1 MGYSMLSTL
10 IPAIIVAILAQRYSF
25 WLKRKK
31 EKENLLEALLNEIN
45 YNLVHAG
52 NIIEMMSKSD
62 GFFRF
67 PALKNS
73 AWLIGTGNALNPNEM
88 QKTDGAYYKLEYINE
103 LIKSRELYNLFCLAD
118 KIPKQNLSDIE
129 NAITQEI
136 NNEKDGI
143 LVLFQNAKKEV
154 ESIKKSLSNSKMW
167 KFLLSLGLM
176 VIFFLWV
183 ALYLE
188 ISLEFLVISVPLLI
202 ASGFTFYYF
211 YSLIML
217 EGLPKKLFDCN
228 NIRGIRDP
236 ENLERSKDI
245 AKFNIQN
252 LHSFIVMTIAVVA
265 LCLSLYGLYTGFIF
279 TKLGVTIGLRL
290 IFSLTPLAIGLIAS
304 IFAMNWKWYRIY
316 NKLMDIKLEQT
327 Q

>member
-1 MGYSMLSTL
+1 
-10 IPAIIVAILAQRYSF
+10 
-25 WLKRKK
+25 
-31 EKENLLEALLNEIN
+31 
-45 YNLVHAG
+45 
-52 NIIEMMSKSD
+52 
-62 GFFRF
+62 
-67 PALKNS
+67 
-73 AWLIGTGNALNPNEM
+73 
-88 QKTDGAYYKLEYINE
+88 
-103 LIKSRELYNLFCLAD
+103 
-118 KIPKQNLSDIE
+118 
-129 NAITQEI
+129 
-136 NNEKDGI
+136 
-143 LVLFQNAKKEV
+143 
-154 ESIKKSLSNSKMW
+154 
-167 KFLLSLGLM
+167 M

-211 YSLIML
+211 YSLITL
-217 EGLPKKLFDCN
+217 EGLSKRLFDCN
-228 NIRGIRDP
+228 NIRGIRGP

-245 AKFNIQN
+245 AKFNIQT

-279 TKLGVTIGLRL
+279 TNLGVTIGLRL

-316 NKLMDIKLEQT
+316 NKLMDIKLEQP